1 MPTEKP
7 HLDSFHGLQCGEL
20 LQHTS
25 GSDGKVLSRLGEVPG
40 TSAVLK
46 NKWGTHNSPLIA
58 TAPYITYSSGVRVV
72 GGCSTS
78 AKKVF

>member
-7 HLDSFHGLQCGEL
+7 HLDSFHGFQCGEL

-40 TSAVLK
+40 TSAVFK
-46 NKWGTHNSPLIA
+46 KQMGDAQQPSYCHGTIHNLPF
-58 TAPYITYSSGVRVV
+58 PV
-72 GGCSTS
+72 
-78 AKKVF
+78 